1 MKETFGKQAHL
12 REANPFERESSASSP
27 LRLALLVAVVI
38 AILGGATALM
48 EDSALVPAASAARAI
63 QR

>member
-1 MKETFGKQAHL
+1 MKETFGKPAHL
-12 REANPFERESSASSP
+12 READPFERASSASSP

>member
-1 MKETFGKQAHL
+1 MKETFGKQAHM
-12 REANPFERESSASSP
+12 READPFERESSSSP
-27 LRLALLVAVVI
+27 LRLALLVAVVV

>member
-1 MKETFGKQAHL
+1 
-12 REANPFERESSASSP
+12 
-27 LRLALLVAVVI
+27 VVI

>member
-1 MKETFGKQAHL
+1 MKETFDKHAQMRDAGL
-12 REANPFERESSASSP
+12 FERESSPSSP

-48 EDSALVPAASAARAI
+48 EDSAVVPSASAARAI